1 MKEITFKERVKQ
13 GINDL
18 FYIWLR
24 EFRTTFRDQGVLI
37 FFILVPLVY
46 PLIYGFIYTNEVVR
60 EVPAV
65 VVDASRSSLS
75 REYLRKVD
83 ATPDINIVAYC
94 ADMEEAKLMLKDR
107 LAYGIIYIP
116 SEFSQ
121 DIAQGKQTQVSIYCD
136 MSGLLYYKSMLL
148 ANTAVSLDMNRD
160 IKIERA
166 GNTTARQDE
175 ITGYPIEYEDVAMFN
190 PTNGFAAFLI
200 PAVLILLIQQT
211 LLLGIAFRQDSARTE
226 SFQRPCT
233 YQPALQ
239 RYVAYCHGKGFE
251 LLHGLFAGIG
261 ICTMCRPS
269 DFQSEPNRTA
279 GHARPVH
286 ATLSGSLHLFC
297 HDRFHC
303 YPQPGNVYAAIR
315 VYLRPSAVHLGNIL
329 AGCCYPSVLEILF
342 LRLPID
348 FRHQWFCTHQ

>member
-148 ANTAVSLDMNRD
+148 ANTAVSLDMNLS
-160 IKIERA
+160 
-166 GNTTARQDE
+166 
-175 ITGYPIEYEDVAMFN
+175 
-190 PTNGFAAFLI
+190 LI
-200 PAVLILLIQQT
+200 HI
-211 LLLGIAFRQDSARTE
+211 
-226 SFQRPCT
+226 
-233 YQPALQ
+233 
-239 RYVAYCHGKGFE
+239 
-251 LLHGLFAGIG
+251 
-261 ICTMCRPS
+261 
-269 DFQSEPNRTA
+269 
-279 GHARPVH
+279 
-286 ATLSGSLHLFC
+286 
-297 HDRFHC
+297 
-303 YPQPGNVYAAIR
+303 
-315 VYLRPSAVHLGNIL
+315 
-329 AGCCYPSVLEILF
+329 
-342 LRLPID
+342 
-348 FRHQWFCTHQ
+348 